1 MPPRGVIVIDS
12 GLGWEYLACPAQ
24 RAAAVIQR
32 YVRRRQGYERM
43 LNRCATKIQAA
54 FRGHIVRDAVQAWRE
69 ECAALCIQTM
79 YRMYRY
85 GRPPAFLSAHPL
97 RS

>member
-1 MPPRGVIVIDS
+1 MS
-12 GLGWEYLACPAQ
+12 PAQ

-85 GRPPAFLSAHPL
+85 GALPPSSQPV
-97 RS
+97 